1 MRFVDREKEM
11 ARLQQLLKA
20 DSSSFIIIRGRR
32 RIGKSTLIGK
42 MLGEKDIYY
51 EAYRTDPANQM
62 AGLSRMVAIDYKKN
76 VAGKFVLVD
85 GDKYALILRL
95 TNMELKSIE

>member
-20 DSSSFIIIRGRR
+20 DSPSFIIIRGRR

-42 MLGEKDIYY
+42 VLGEKDIYY
-51 EAYRTDPANQM
+51 EADRTDPANQM
-62 AGLSRMVAIDYKKN
+62 AGLSRMVAH
-76 VAGKFVLVD
+76 VFPGTS
-85 GDKYALILRL
+85 GGRPR
-95 TNMELKSIE
+95 

>member
-20 DSSSFIIIRGRR
+20 DSPSFIIIRGRR

-42 MLGEKDIYY
+42 VLGEKDIYY
-51 EAYRTDPANQM
+51 EADRTDPANQM

-76 VAGKFVLVD
+76 VAGKFVLVEVASMVTSTPLS
-85 GDKYALILRL
+85 YALQ
-95 TNMELKSIE
+95 TWN